1 MREKIKNIISE
12 KFNLENFDE
21 SLNLVDLAEDS
32 FGRIE
37 MLFAI
42 EEAIGKK
49 LTEEEVFRI
58 ETLGDLYEVV
68 GETHEKT
75 G

>member
-1 MREKIKNIISE
+1 MKEKIKNIILE
-12 KFNLENFDE
+12 KFNLENINEDT
-21 SLNLVDLAEDS
+21 NLSELAEDS

-49 LTEEEVFRI
+49 LTEEEILRI
-58 ETLGDLYEVV
+58 ETLGDLFEVV
-68 GETHEKT
+68 EKQSI
-75 G
+75 

>member
-1 MREKIKNIISE
+1 MKEKIKNIISE
-12 KFNLENFDE
+12 KFNIENFDE

-49 LTEEEVFRI
+49 LTEEEIFRI
-58 ETLGDLYEVV
+58 ETLGDLFEVV
-68 GETHEKT
+68 EKQSI
-75 G
+75 

>member
-1 MREKIKNIISE
+1 MKEKIKNIISE
-12 KFNLENFDE
+12 KFNIANFDE

-49 LTEEEVFRI
+49 LTEEEIFRI